1 MRARSPGGRRQ
12 VEAVKPHALSGRS
25 VDQLDLDRLRDGDL
39 RTEDIRIAP
48 ETLAYQAEQAQRAGN
63 PQLAESLRRA
73 AEMTALGDEE
83 LMRMYDA
90 LRPRRS
96 TAEELAALA
105 TDLADRGMPRCA
117 ALVREAAGVYT
128 RRRLTP

>member
-1 MRARSPGGRRQ
+1 MRARSTAGRRQ
-12 VEAVKPHALSGRS
+12 VGPVKPHALSGRP

-39 RTEDIRIAP
+39 RIEDIRIAP
-48 ETLAYQAEQAQRAGN
+48 ETLTHQAEQADRAGN

-73 AEMTALGDEE
+73 AEMTALGDDE

-96 TAEELAALA
+96 TTEELTALA
-105 TDLADRGMPRCA
+105 TNLADRGMPRCA
-117 ALVREAAGVYT
+117 ALVREAADVYA